1 MSDDGRH
8 EDLLLAEHDGRVP
21 FLKTSL
27 PGPRSS
33 ELHLRQER
41 VAWSGAL
48 ETMPIAVK
56 RKHSSTIEDVDANLL
71 IDMLTGWGATNVGA
85 THPEVMEAA
94 IESLRDYGQE
104 IPDYISAP
112 AVVELA
118 EKLVAIA
125 PDPLARVSF
134 EISGTEA
141 VESAMKFMR
150 AKTERPFILTFLGQ
164 YHGESYGAQA
174 VGAQGSGYSR
184 FMRELNNGYVH
195 VPYPHPYRCPFHR
208 KAEECDGVCVI
219 DYLKEQILP
228 YLVAPDRIAGV
239 MIEPIAGEA
248 GVLIPPDP
256 FWPAL
261 MELCEEHGWLWC
273 ADEAQTLFGRCGPM
287 FAVELWDLH
296 PDLLVLAKALS
307 GGVLPIA
314 TTLGSEAVMGDS
326 DVYAG
331 GTFAWFPPSCVAALK
346 GIEVLERDALL
357 ERGLELEKI
366 ALERLL
372 PLSERYSIVGEARV
386 KGLYIAVEFVRDR
399 ETKAK
404 GVDLAR
410 AVHFACLERGIVDI
424 YDRGMHVVR
433 WQPALTMPPQMFE
446 RACDLLEEA
455 VAEVERADTAGSRD

>member
-8 EDLLLAEHDGRVP
+8 DDLLKAEADGSVP
-21 FLKTSL
+21 RLRTAL
-27 PGPRSS
+27 PGPASTA
-33 ELHLRQER
+33 LHERQER

-48 ETMPIAVK
+48 ETMPIAAR
-56 RKHSSTIEDVDANLL
+56 RKHSSTIEDIDGNLL

-85 THPEVMEAA
+85 THPEVMAAA

-104 IPDYISAP
+104 IPDYLSAP

-118 EKLVAIA
+118 EKLTAIA
-125 PDPLARVSF
+125 PNPLARVSF

-208 KAEECDGVCVI
+208 NAEECDGVCVI
-219 DYLKEQILP
+219 DYVREQILP

-261 MELCEEHGWLWC
+261 MELCDEHGWLWC
-273 ADEAQTLFGRCGPM
+273 DDEAQTLFGRCGPM
-287 FAVELWDLH
+287 FAAELWDLH
-296 PDLLVLAKALS
+296 PDLMVLAKALS

-314 TTLGSEAVMGDS
+314 AALGSDDVMGDS

-346 GIEVLERDALL
+346 GIEVLERDGMLDRGREL
-357 ERGLELEKI
+357 ERI
-366 ALERLL
+366 ALDRLPQL
-372 PLSERYSIVGEARV
+372 AERYEIVGEARV
-386 KGLYIAVEFVRDR
+386 KGLYIAVEFVSDR
-399 ETKAK
+399 ERKTR
-404 GVDLAR
+404 GVELAR

-433 WQPALTMPPQMFE
+433 WQPALTMPPDMFT

-455 VAEVERADTAGSRD
+455 IAEVQAGR

>member
-1 MSDDGRH
+1 MADDGRH
-8 EDLLLAEHDGRVP
+8 EDLARAEADGRVP
-21 FLKTSL
+21 SLVTPL
-27 PGPRSS
+27 PGPRSR
-33 ELHLRQER
+33 ELHRRQSR

-48 ETMPIAVK
+48 DTMPIAVR
-56 RKHSSTIEDVDANLL
+56 RKHGSTIEDVDGNLL
-71 IDMLTGWGATNVGA
+71 IDMLSGWGATNVGA
-85 THPEVMEAA
+85 THSEVLAAA
-94 IESLRDYGQE
+94 IDALRDYGQE

-112 AVVELA
+112 VVVELA
-118 EKLVAIA
+118 EKLVSIA

-150 AKTERPFILTFLGQ
+150 ARTERPFILTFLGQ

-174 VGAQGSGYSR
+174 VGSQASGYSR
-184 FMRELNNGYVH
+184 FMRELNAGYVH

-208 KAEECDGVCVI
+208 RPGECDGVCVV
-219 DYLKEQILP
+219 DYIREQILP
-228 YLVAPDRIAGV
+228 YLVTPDRIAGV

-261 MELCEEHGWLWC
+261 MELCREHGWLWC

-296 PDLLVLAKALS
+296 PDLMVLAKALS
-307 GGVLPIA
+307 AGALPIA
-314 TTLGSEAVMGDS
+314 ACLGSEEVMGQT

-331 GTFAWFPPSCVAALK
+331 GTYAWFPPSCVAALE
-346 GIEVLERDALL
+346 GIEVIEREGLL
-357 ERGLELEKI
+357 DRGRELEKI

-372 PLSERYSIVGEARV
+372 PLPERSSIVGDVRV
-386 KGLYIAVEFVRDR
+386 KGLYIAIEFVKDR
-399 ETKAK
+399 ETKTK
-404 GVDLAR
+404 GVEEAR
-410 AVHFACLERGIVDI
+410 AVHLRCLERGIVDI

-433 WQPALTMPPQMFE
+433 WQPALTMPADMLV
-446 RACDLLEEA
+446 RGCDLLEEA
-455 VAEVERADTAGSRD
+455 IAETEATR